1 MALHSG
7 IQEDGNKDGSESA
20 GYAGSRGL
28 VRMNEG
34 NWFRFDLWLYNEMQ
48 KRGWDIFDMSVYA
61 DISPQ
66 TISAYL
72 KGKFEPTL
80 KSFGKILNAFGKHV
94 EIVDN

>member
-1 MALHSG
+1 MALYSG

-34 NWFRFDLWLYNEMQ
+34 NWFPFDLWLYNEMQ

-94 EIVDN
+94 EIDDN